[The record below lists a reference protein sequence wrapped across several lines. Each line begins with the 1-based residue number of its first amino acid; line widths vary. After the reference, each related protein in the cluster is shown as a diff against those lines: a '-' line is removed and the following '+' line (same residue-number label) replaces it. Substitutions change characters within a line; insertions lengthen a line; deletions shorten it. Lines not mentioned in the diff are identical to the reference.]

1 MGNIG
6 GGEVLVILVLG
17 LLVLGPER
25 LPEFARKIGK
35 FLTDVKRMSRS
46 FQEELRSAVEDPEIE
61 SKARAQ
67 GALLKQ
73 EEQEQ
78 EEQEEQANS
87 NDLKDQSS

>member
-6 GGEVLVILVLG
+6 GGVLVILLLG

-73 EEQEQ
+73 ED
-78 EEQEEQANS
+78 QANS